1 MFFFRQLHS
10 ISHKHCTM
18 LKSAD
23 DAARARGKG
32 RKRHTGRYPPA
43 NPSADDGHAGRMST
57 LILMSYGMDQ
67 LAFVKLREDM
77 NAVMRVSASL
87 HRGLATP
94 GALGV
99 NTNQLHVEEESLVNE
114 LSILKDKVKSA
125 LSGKGARFG
134 ANTRMRGI
142 VTWVAKI
149 GRYNDLTNA
158 AFRHTRYAKF
168 QRWYHIASTKLKAQ
182 EVLILSIKLLKPL
195 RFKGSTEVA
204 NRIPS
209 PLHHTPVAF
218 LRSTALAHLPVL
230 IEKSV
235 RSLGE
240 VRVRHGRL
248 AIIFPSEARLIPG
261 RLSERLGP

>member
-1 MFFFRQLHS
+1 
-10 ISHKHCTM
+10 M

-149 GRYNDLTNA
+149 GSKEVRGKCIMLAIGSCVATNEGQNDDEAWVHQATHDLTNA

-204 NRIPS
+204 NRIPFNNRRKTWS
-209 PLHHTPVAF
+209 NQQA
-218 LRSTALAHLPVL
+218 S
-230 IEKSV
+230 
-235 RSLGE
+235 
-240 VRVRHGRL
+240 HGTR
-248 AIIFPSEARLIPG
+248 
-261 RLSERLGP
+261 